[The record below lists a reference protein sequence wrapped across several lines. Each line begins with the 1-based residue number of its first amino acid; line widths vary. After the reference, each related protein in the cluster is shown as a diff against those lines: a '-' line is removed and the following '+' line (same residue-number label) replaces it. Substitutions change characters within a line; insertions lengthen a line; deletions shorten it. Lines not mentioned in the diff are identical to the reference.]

1 MLFSDPYGF
10 FIRLSTP
17 PNLDGED
24 GSMEP
29 RTAEDFLKSR
39 QILRNEHRV
48 LRDSNCT
55 RG

>member
-17 PNLDGED
+17 PNLVK
-24 GSMEP
+24 MEP
-29 RTAEDFLKSR
+29 RTAEDFQKSR
-39 QILRNEHRV
+39 QILRNEHQV
-48 LRDSNCT
+48 STDSNCT